1 MKIKLLITA
10 LVITLFT
17 ACESSDK
24 ANTTTT
30 TTQSTTTAQLLENTL
45 PCMFYYQDTLHMHAG
60 CLYDDKLDEFD
71 DSMLEGYVLIG
82 ETGTMLEMVAP
93 HKPSKD
99 FETNY
104 VSEGTPI
111 YYNEEIKTYAFYE
124 VYEVGEEKWLYLT
137 KHTCD
142 KKCKKV
148 TD

>member
-1 MKIKLLITA
+1 MKIKLLIIA

-17 ACESSDK
+17 ACESNDK
-24 ANTTTT
+24 ATTTT
-30 TTQSTTTAQLLENTL
+30 TTTKSTTSEQIVQNVL
-45 PCMFYYQDTLHMHAG
+45 PCMFYYQDTLHIG
-60 CLYDDKLDEFD
+60 GGFLYDGKLDEFD

-82 ETGTMLEMVAP
+82 ETGTMLEEIAP

-104 VSEGTPI
+104 VAEGTPI

-124 VYEVGEEKWLYLT
+124 VEDDRLLRLKT
-137 KHTCD
+137 HSCD
-142 KKCKKV
+142 KDCKKV